1 MEMPMTNEKEEL
13 TFLEAQLEWIKQRD
27 ALLEQIENRLYEM
40 KQIAEKVAANGDFI
54 TVNEKHQLN
63 EWFLQ
68 LKSEI
73 TKLES
78 RLQIY
83 YN

>member
-1 MEMPMTNEKEEL
+1 MEIPMTNEKEERA
-13 TFLEAQLEWIKQRD
+13 FLVAQLEWIKQRD

-40 KQIAEKVAANGDFI
+40 KQIAQKVATREDSM
-54 TVNEKHQLN
+54 TVNEKQQLN
-63 EWFLQ
+63 ERFLQ
-68 LKSEI
+68 LQSEI
-73 TKLES
+73 AELES

>member
-1 MEMPMTNEKEEL
+1 MNIEEERA
-13 TFLEAQLEWIKQRD
+13 FLENQLQWIKQRD
-27 ALLEQIENRLYEM
+27 ALLEQIENKLYEM
-40 KQIAEKVAANGDFI
+40 KQIAEKAAANGDFI
-54 TVNEKHQLN
+54 TVNEKYQLH
-63 EWFLQ
+63 ERFLQ

-73 TKLES
+73 AELES

>member
-1 MEMPMTNEKEEL
+1 MNNEEERA
-13 TFLEAQLEWIKQRD
+13 FLENQLQWIKQRD
-27 ALLEQIENRLYEM
+27 ALLEQIEKRLYEM

-54 TVNEKHQLN
+54 TVNEKYQLN
-63 EWFLQ
+63 GRFLQ

-73 TKLES
+73 AELES

>member
-1 MEMPMTNEKEEL
+1 MTNEKEEL
-13 TFLEAQLEWIKQRD
+13 TFLESQLEWIKQRD
-27 ALLEQIENRLYEM
+27 ELLEQIENKLYKM

-63 EWFLQ
+63 ERFLQ

-73 TKLES
+73 AELE
-78 RLQIY
+78 RGLQIY

>member
-1 MEMPMTNEKEEL
+1 MNNEEERA
-13 TFLEAQLEWIKQRD
+13 FLENQLQWIKQRD

-54 TVNEKHQLN
+54 TVNEKYQLN
-63 EWFLQ
+63 ERFLK

-73 TKLES
+73 AELES